1 MLQTKLL
8 DGNLEVCC
16 RRWLLS
22 AKSEPF
28 HPLISDYIQHAVF
41 RQFIATSRE
50 ISSMF
55 VKCLFVCSTDKC
67 DCDSYFLTTT
77 KTEHSRI
84 LKYEMGIFSEIV
96 RLIYSSEYFFKV
108 THFNR
113 DITL

>member
-1 MLQTKLL
+1 
-8 DGNLEVCC
+8 
-16 RRWLLS
+16 
-22 AKSEPF
+22 
-28 HPLISDYIQHAVF
+28 
-41 RQFIATSRE
+41 
-50 ISSMF
+50 MF

-96 RLIYSSEYFFKV
+96 RLIYSSVYFFKV

-113 DITL
+113 DITLYSKILTWSRACPFEVTVHQILRK